1 MVAFDEGLAGRVRD
15 LLDGQPDVAERRMF
29 GGVAF
34 LLGGNMCCGVIGDD
48 LIVRLDPPQAER
60 LLAFESGARPMDFTG
75 RPMRG
80 WLYVA
85 PEAIAEDA
93 DLETWVGRAEDF
105 ASSLPSK

>member
-1 MVAFDEGLAGRVRD
+1 VAFDEGLAGRVRD
-15 LLDGQPDVAERRMF
+15 LLDGQPDVAERKMF

-85 PEAIAEDA
+85 PEAVAEDA

-105 ASSLPSK
+105 AASLPSK

>member
-85 PEAIAEDA
+85 PEAVAEDT

-105 ASSLPSK
+105 AASLPSK